1 VPDFLQPA
9 DSSMSHQDESQF
21 SRISRI
27 ETMWSMVRSAQ
38 SDDSID
44 SQSARQQMLDRYGTA
59 VKRYLLGATRND
71 DLADDLFQEFAVR
84 FLTGKYDSADAD
96 RGRFRGFLK
105 TILFRLVAEHHR
117 KQGRDKSVTMGSLMP
132 DTADDSASGT
142 EEDGEF
148 NRVWSDELLKKAWA
162 ALARL
167 EERTGR
173 PLFTVMQVKVEN
185 PTLKSPEIARLV
197 SEKTDKELS
206 TGNTRVILHRAREQ
220 FAELLVDEVQQSL
233 ETSDTE
239 RIAEELRD
247 LNLYAYC
254 RPILEKRDDSA

>member
-1 VPDFLQPA
+1 MA
-9 DSSMSHQDESQF
+9 EE

-27 ETMWSMVRSAQ
+27 ETMWSIVRSAQ
-38 SDDSID
+38 SDDSVD
-44 SQSARQQMLDRYGTA
+44 SQSARQMMLDRYGAA
-59 VKRYLLGATRND
+59 VKRYLLGATRNE

-84 FLTGKYDSADAD
+84 FLTGRYDSATAE

-117 KQGRDKSVTMGSLMP
+117 KKGRDKAVTMGSLMP
-132 DTADDSASGT
+132 DTADDSAADER
-142 EEDGEF
+142 EESEF
-148 NRVWSDELLKKAWA
+148 NKVWSDELLKKAWA
-162 ALARL
+162 SLARM

-185 PTLKSPEIARLV
+185 PQLKSPEIATLV
-197 SEKTDKELS
+197 SEKTGREVS

-233 ETSDTE
+233 DTNDTD
-239 RIAEELRD
+239 RIADELRD
-247 LNLYAYC
+247 LNLYPYC
-254 RPILEKRDDSA
+254 KPVLERRESPDSDERLA

>member
-1 VPDFLQPA
+1 
-9 DSSMSHQDESQF
+9 MSHPDESPS

-27 ETMWSMVRSAQ
+27 ETMWSIVRTAAG
-38 SDDSID
+38 DDSVD

-59 VKRYLLGATRND
+59 VKRYLLGATRSE

-84 FLTGKYDSADAD
+84 FLTGKYDSADAE
-96 RGRFRGFLK
+96 RGRFRSFLK

-117 KQGRDKSVTMGSLMP
+117 RAGRDKSVTMGSLMP
-132 DTADDSASGT
+132 DTADDSAGPQ
-142 EEDGEF
+142 EDGAF
-148 NRVWSDELLKKAWA
+148 NQVWSDELLKKAWS

-167 EERTGR
+167 EERSGR

-185 PTLKSPEIARLV
+185 PHLKSPDIARLV
-197 SEKTDKELS
+197 SEKTGRELS

-233 ETSDTE
+233 DTSDAE
-239 RIAEELRD
+239 RIADELRD

-254 RPILEKRDDSA
+254 KPILEKREDA